1 MKPLQTLAWQ
11 ELHLTAEQFPHR
23 HRTAITIDFISI
35 SRNKQKSIEHQQ
47 RIWSWNSGV
56 FLKHSHLFASD
67 WGLHSNPLW
76 YIHWFLLVELHH
88 FKNKKK
94 QKQCLQWKPIKVDSE
109 NKKAIINPNLRSQ
122 PTNWPYPLK
131 IVLAKFNSWVA
142 LLSSNITID
151 EAPTLHISSAS
162 RAGVQTN

>member
-47 RIWSWNSGV
+47 RIWSSNSGV
-56 FLKHSHLFASD
+56 FFKHSHLFASD

-76 YIHWFLLVELHH
+76 YIHWFLMVELHH
-88 FKNKKK
+88 FKNKKNESNVCNESQLRLI
-94 QKQCLQWKPIKVDSE
+94 QKIKSQSSTPISGL
-109 NKKAIINPNLRSQ
+109 NQ
-122 PTNWPYPLK
+122 PTDPSHWKLFK
-131 IVLAKFNSWVA
+131 QNSIPE
-142 LLSSNITID
+142 LLF
-151 EAPTLHISSAS
+151 
-162 RAGVQTN
+162 